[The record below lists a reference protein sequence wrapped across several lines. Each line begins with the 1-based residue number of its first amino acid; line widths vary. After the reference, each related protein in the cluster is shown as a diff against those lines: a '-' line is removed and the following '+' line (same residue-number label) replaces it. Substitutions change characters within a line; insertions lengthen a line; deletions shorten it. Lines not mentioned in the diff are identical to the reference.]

1 VSSAPAVA
9 YIDSSALVKLA
20 IPEPESDALR
30 VELTR
35 WERHVSSA
43 LARVEVV
50 RACARVDTKAR
61 RIAEQIVSALDLIAV
76 DDRVLEEAALLG
88 PVDLRSLDSIHL
100 ASALLLGDALG
111 VAIVYDDRLLEAMGA
126 AGIPTAA
133 PS

>member
-1 VSSAPAVA
+1 VSSAPTVV

-30 VELTR
+30 AELAR
-35 WERHVSSA
+35 WDRHVTSA

-50 RACARVDTKAR
+50 RACARVDVSAG

-88 PVDLRSLDSIHL
+88 PVELRSLDSIHL

-111 VAIVYDDRLLEAMGA
+111 VAIAYDDRLVEAMRAVGV
-126 AGIPTAA
+126 PTAT

>member
-1 VSSAPAVA
+1 MSSAPAVA

>member
-1 VSSAPAVA
+1 MSSAPAVA

-100 ASALLLGDALG
+100 ASALLLVDALG